1 MIGKAIS
8 GVWVKGGFKT
18 KALTGISMIPRGEVG
33 LVFAQAGKTS
43 GIFDDAIY
51 AVVVFTV
58 VLTTLAAPLLLKAVA
73 RKDR

>member
-1 MIGKAIS
+1 
-8 GVWVKGGFKT
+8 
-18 KALTGISMIPRGEVG
+18 MIPRAEVG
-33 LVFAQAGKTS
+33 LVFAQVGKTS

-58 VLTTLAAPLLLKAVA
+58 AFTTLAAPLPLKAVA